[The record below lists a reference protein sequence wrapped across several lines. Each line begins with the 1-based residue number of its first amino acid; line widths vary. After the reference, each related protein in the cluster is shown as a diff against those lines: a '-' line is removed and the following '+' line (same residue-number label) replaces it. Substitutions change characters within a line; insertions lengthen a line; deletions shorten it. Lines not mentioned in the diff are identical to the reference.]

1 MTFMLASFAGIGVSA
16 VHVLTWAMIPDAVE
30 VDELQSGARHEGM
43 FYALVTLFRK
53 AASSIAIPMTALVL
67 GWSGYVSNSAQQAE
81 SAVWA
86 IRILIG
92 PVASLFLLGGI
103 LFARFYPLTR
113 EAHAETREQIAA
125 RREAV
130 AD

>member
-1 MTFMLASFAGIGVSA
+1 
-16 VHVLTWAMIPDAVE
+16 
-30 VDELQSGARHEGM
+30 M

-53 AASSIAIPMTALVL
+53 VASSIAIPLSALIL
-67 GWSGYVSNSAQQAE
+67 GWSGYLSNSAQQPE

-92 PVASLFLLGGI
+92 PVASVFLLGGI

-113 EAHAETREQIAA
+113 DAHAETRAKLAA
-125 RREAV
+125 RREAA